1 MASKKNRTLVRID
14 GELIQVVKDPKKGL
28 VAKRLS
34 DDDLLEMTVL
44 EEDGVEPLLNNDLNK
59 VANQAYKELKQEF
72 KNQLKS
78 NVLKLVGFDNRWNDS
93 QWEVDR
99 VNGKS
104 SLLTEVMAAKIQ
116 AMFRTSFDA
125 MLQDE
130 IDELIKPLKPAIL
143 EDFKR
148 EFRYHAH
155 SEITQKAAA
164 VATAAVKEII
174 TSNVDDLK
182 KELTSKTE
190 IAFLGQL
197 ITNKSDDED
206 ED

>member
-14 GELIQVVKDPKKGL
+14 GELIQVIKDPKKGL

-34 DDDLLEMTVL
+34 DDDLLEVTVL

-72 KNQLKS
+72 KNNLKR
-78 NVLKLVGFDNRWNDS
+78 NVLKIVGFDNKWNDS
-93 QWEVDR
+93 QWEVDHC
-99 VNGKS
+99 NGRS
-104 SLLTEVMAAKIQ
+104 SLLTELMAAKIQ
-116 AMFRTSFDA
+116 TMFRTSFDA
-125 MLQDE
+125 LIQDE
-130 IDELIKPLKPAIL
+130 VNELIKPLMPAVL

-155 SEITQKAAA
+155 SEVSDKAKAA
-164 VATAAVKEII
+164 VTTAVKEII